1 MPEGLSEHQSFVNG
15 GVHFIPLNWRL
26 RIFDVD
32 AMGYEELLQLAEEL
46 GSVPH
51 PRATPEMLQR
61 LPLFRYKGTL
71 EKEKCVI
78 CQEAYELGDEV
89 RKLPCGHT
97 YHRSESLK
105 PESIDYDLAH
115 KMDLLQQF

>member
-1 MPEGLSEHQSFVNG
+1 M
-15 GVHFIPLNWRL
+15 NWRL

-51 PRATPEMLQR
+51 PRATPEMLRR
-61 LPLFRYKGTL
+61 LPLRRGRWTSDGHLLNLLLKKLIRSFLLKCCSSCRFRYNGT

-78 CQEAYELGDEV
+78 CQEAL
-89 RKLPCGHT
+89 
-97 YHRSESLK
+97 
-105 PESIDYDLAH
+105 
-115 KMDLLQQF
+115 